1 MTILKI
7 ENSEKKIEKKFLS
20 KPFILLTYL
29 LFLFY
34 NLQPSTL
41 FAQDTLRKP
50 KIGLVLSGG
59 GAKGLAHIG
68 VLKMI
73 DEYGIKIDYI
83 GGTSM
88 GAIVGGLYAAGY
100 TGIQIDSI
108 FSAADYDAIIRDY
121 TPRKSKDFYE
131 REYNDRYAVTLP
143 FNKFKI
149 GVPIS
154 LSRGLYN
161 YNLLT
166 RLTHHVRHIRDFKK
180 LPIPFVCVATDIETG
195 EEVVLDQGFLAQ
207 AIVASGALPTLY
219 APVNIDGKYLID
231 GGVLNNFPVEEVKKM
246 GADIIIGVDVQYEMK
261 ERAELNE
268 ATKLLSQISNLQM
281 IKKMDEK
288 KPLVDIYIKP
298 NINDFT
304 LVSFEKGP
312 EIIQNGAEAAREF
325 ESEFKKLSTNY
336 IVQKTVIPKSEKDS
350 LLITDIITND
360 LENYTNYYVQ
370 SKLRFKPG
378 KKVSYLDLVQGID
391 FLNTTQNFSSLSYT
405 LDKNGEGDELNLF
418 LVENKTKTYL
428 KFGLH
433 FDGLFKSGV
442 LLNFTKRKLLFKN
455 DVFSSDFVLGDNFR
469 YFFDY
474 NVDVGYNLSVGLNA
488 KLYQFNRNVETNFE
502 QWDIYKEDGTNSI
515 NLGYRNF
522 SNQLY
527 FQTLFVQKFSAKVGV
542 QYDNIRFQSETFSN
556 SNSIFDNGDYVS
568 LFGNLNFDSLDNKF
582 FPKTG
587 WFFMGDAQSYVASSE
602 FEEILLKHSVFKAE
616 AVYAQSITKR
626 ATVLLK
632 TEGGFTLGEQGIPLL
647 NFFLGGYGFKQFN
660 NFRHFYGYNFVG
672 LTGNSYVMAEITLDY
687 ELFKKNHLNV
697 SANFA
702 NIGNDIFVNDRWLK
716 LPSYSG
722 YAIGYGIETIFGPLE
737 IKQSWSP
744 ETKESYTWFAVG
756 FWF

>member
-1 MTILKI
+1 MG
-7 ENSEKKIEKKFLS
+7 LS
-20 KPFILLTYL
+20 KII
-29 LFLFY
+29 LFLIFY
-34 NLQPSTL
+34 FLQFSVL
-41 FAQDTLRKP
+41 AQDTINRP

-68 VLKMI
+68 VLKKI

-88 GAIVGGLYAAGY
+88 GAVVGGLYAAGY
-100 TGIQIDSI
+100 SGIQIDSI
-108 FSAADYDAIIRDY
+108 FAAADYDAIIQDY
-121 TPRKSKDFYE
+121 TPRKSKDYFE
-131 REYNDRYAVTLP
+131 RENNDRYAVSLP

-161 YNLLT
+161 YNLIT
-166 RLTHHVRHIRDFKK
+166 RLLHDVRHVRDFNK

-195 EEVVLDQGFLAQ
+195 KEVILNHGFLAQ

-231 GGVLNNFPVEEVKKM
+231 GGVLNNFPVELVKKM
-246 GADIIIGVDVQYEMK
+246 GADLIIGVDVQYELK
-261 ERAELNE
+261 KRDELDD

-298 NINDFT
+298 NINEFT
-304 LVSFEKGP
+304 VLSFEKGT
-312 EIIQNGAEAAREF
+312 EIIKFGEEAVTEF
-325 ESEFKKLSTNY
+325 ETDFKRLSTNY
-336 IVQKTVIPKSEKDS
+336 KPIKTFVPKTEKDS
-350 LLITDIITND
+350 IYITAIKTNE
-360 LENYTNYYVQ
+360 LENFTDYYIQ

-378 KKVSYLDLVQGID
+378 KKISYVELVQGID

-405 LDKNGEGDELNLF
+405 LEKNGEGDALNLY
-418 LVENKTKTYL
+418 LVENKTKSFVR
-428 KFGLH
+428 FGLH

-442 LLNFTKRKLLFKN
+442 LVNVTKKKLLFKN
-455 DVFSSDFVLGDNFR
+455 DVISADFVLGDNFR
-469 YFFDY
+469 YFLDY
-474 NVDVGYNLSVGLNA
+474 NVDIGYNLSIGINA
-488 KLYQFNRNVETNFE
+488 KLYQFNRNVNTNFS
-502 QWDIYKEDGTNSI
+502 QWDIYREEGTNSI

-527 FQTLFVQKFSAKVGV
+527 FQTLFIQKFSAKVGV
-542 QYDNIRFQSETFSN
+542 EFDNLRFQSETFSD
-556 SNSIFDNGDYVS
+556 SNSIFDNGNYVS
-568 LFGNLNFDSLDNKF
+568 LFGTLNFDSLDNKF
-582 FPKTG
+582 FPKSG
-587 WFFMGDAQSYVASSE
+587 WSFIGNAQSYLASSE
-602 FEEILLKHSVFKAE
+602 FEEILLRHSVFNAE
-616 AVYAQSITKR
+616 AVYAQNITKK
-626 ATVLLK
+626 ATLILK
-632 TEGGFTLGEQGIPLL
+632 TEGGFTLGEQGIPIL
-647 NFFLGGYGFKQFN
+647 NFFIGGYGFKPFN

-672 LTGNSYVMAEITLDY
+672 LTGNSYVLADFSFDY
-687 ELFKKNHLNV
+687 EIFKKNHLNL

-702 NIGNDIFVNDRWLK
+702 NIGSDIFVNDGWLK
-716 LPSYSG
+716 LPTYSG
-722 YAIGYGIETIFGPLE
+722 YALGYGIDTILGPIE

>member
-1 MTILKI
+1 MNICFSKI
-7 ENSEKKIEKKFLS
+7 IM
-20 KPFILLTYL
+20 L
-29 LFLFY
+29 LFLM
-34 NLQPSTL
+34 LQFSV
-41 FAQDTLRKP
+41 FAQDSIQRP

-108 FSAADYDAIIRDY
+108 FSAADYDAIIQDY
-121 TPRKSKDFYE
+121 TPRKSKDYYE

-143 FNKFKI
+143 FNKYKI

-161 YNLLT
+161 YNLIT
-166 RLTHHVRHIRDFKK
+166 RLTDHVRHVRDFKN

-195 EEVVLDQGFLAQ
+195 DEVILDHGFLSQ

-219 APVNIDGKYLID
+219 APVNIDGKFLID
-231 GGVLNNFPVEEVKKM
+231 GGVLNNFPVEEVKNM
-246 GADIIIGVDVQYEMK
+246 GADFIIGVDVQYELK
-261 ERAELNE
+261 GRDELNE

-281 IKKMDEK
+281 IKKMEEK

-304 LVSFEKGP
+304 LVSFERGS
-312 EIIQNGAEAAREF
+312 EIIRYGEEAAKEH
-325 ESEFKKLSTNY
+325 ENEFKKLSTNY
-336 IVQKTVIPKSEKDS
+336 KVSKKIIPKREKDS
-350 LLITDIITND
+350 LLITAIKVNE

-370 SKLRFKPG
+370 GKLRFKPG
-378 KKVSYLDLVQGID
+378 KKVSYSELVQGID

-405 LDKNGEGDELNLF
+405 LEKDGEGDELNLF

-428 KFGLH
+428 KFGIH

-442 LLNFTKRKLLFKN
+442 LLNFTKRKLFFKN

-474 NVDVGYNLSVGLNA
+474 NVGIGYNLSVGFNA
-488 KLYQFNRNVETNFE
+488 KLYQFNRNVNTNFQ
-502 QWDIYKEDGTNSI
+502 QWDVFRENGNNSI
-515 NLGYRNF
+515 NLGYRDF

-527 FQTLFVQKFSAKVGV
+527 FQTLFIQKFSAKTGI
-542 QYDNIRFQSETFSN
+542 QYDNIRFQSETFTS

-568 LFGNLNFDSLDNKF
+568 LFANINFDSFDNKF
-582 FPKTG
+582 FPRSG
-587 WFFMGDAQSYVASSE
+587 WLFNGDAQSYLVSSE
-602 FEEILLKHSVFKAE
+602 FEEILLKHSIFKAE
-616 AVYAQSITKR
+616 AAYAQKITKR
-626 ATVLLK
+626 GTLLLK
-632 TEGGFTLGEQGIPLL
+632 TEGGFTLGEQGIPML
-647 NFFLGGYGFKQFN
+647 NFFLGGYGFKPFN

-687 ELFKKNHLNV
+687 ELFKKNHINV
-697 SANFA
+697 SANYA
-702 NIGNDIFVNDRWLK
+702 NIGSDIFVNDGWLK
-716 LPSYSG
+716 IPSYSG
-722 YAIGYGIETIFGPLE
+722 YAMGYGIETIFGPVE

-744 ETKESYTWFAVG
+744 ETKDSYTWFAVG